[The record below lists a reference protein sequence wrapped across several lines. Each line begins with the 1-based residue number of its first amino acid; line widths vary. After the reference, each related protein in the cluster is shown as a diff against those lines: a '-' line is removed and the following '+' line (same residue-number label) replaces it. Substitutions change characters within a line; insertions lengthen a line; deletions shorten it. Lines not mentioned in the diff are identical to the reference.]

1 MRDFVL
7 GWLAAKQA
15 EAADGES
22 AGSMRAF
29 LKLKPY
35 W

>member
-1 MRDFVL
+1 MGDFVL

-15 EAADGES
+15 EAADDES
-22 AGSMRAF
+22 ARHLQDFM
-29 LKLKPY
+29 KLKPY